1 MVGLFAPRLL
11 LWLRQRG
18 LNVVLVVVEEEEE
31 EEEEEG
37 LLGVAPVRRS
47 ELNDLRIRWYAFLI
61 ESSSTPESLL
71 PLLCIVFLTGAI
83 RRNKCIQEFLRAN
96 YKNLAKCIL
105 TVEVGWHTRG
115 LSLH

>member
-18 LNVVLVVVEEEEE
+18 LDGVLFVVEEED
-31 EEEEEG
+31 EG
-37 LLGVAPVRRS
+37 LLCVVTVRRS

-71 PLLCIVFLTGAI
+71 RLLRADFLTGATM
-83 RRNKCIQEFLRAN
+83 RKKMR
-96 YKNLAKCIL
+96 
-105 TVEVGWHTRG
+105 
-115 LSLH
+115 